1 VREGAMYGGL
11 PYLAFGQG
19 PSLVVLAG
27 LTPEHVSP
35 AGMARRWQVGKLS
48 SLSDRF
54 TVHLVNRKP
63 GLRPG
68 STIRDLAGHYAD
80 AIEREFGGP
89 VLVQGESTGGSI
101 AQQLAIDR
109 PDLVRRLVLADSAC
123 RLSERGRL
131 AQQAQA
137 RLIGAGRPRRA
148 YAAIGPLLAASTLGA
163 HAMTVLMW
171 LLGARIAPRD
181 PSDLLITI
189 AAEDAFDSSGQL
201 HRITAPTLVIG
212 GERDAFYSPD
222 LFQETANRIPDA
234 RLCLYPG
241 KGHGV
246 GLMHRP
252 AVEEIGRFLGTG
264 AEAR

>member
-1 VREGAMYGGL
+1 VREGALYGGL

-19 PSLVVLAG
+19 PPLVVLAG
-27 LTPEHVSP
+27 LTPEHVNP
-35 AGMARRWQVGKLS
+35 AGMTRRWQVGKLS
-48 SLSDRF
+48 SLGDRF

-80 AIEREFGGP
+80 AIEHDFGGP
-89 VLVQGESTGGSI
+89 VLVDGESTGGSI

-123 RLSERGRL
+123 RLSERGR
-131 AQQAQA
+131 AGQQAQA
-137 RLIGAGRPRRA
+137 RLIATGRPRRA
-148 YAAIGPLLAASTLGA
+148 YAAVGPLLAASALGG

-171 LLGARIAPRD
+171 LLGGWIAPRD

-189 AAEDAFDSSGQL
+189 AAEDAFDSSAEL
-201 HRITAPTLVIG
+201 HRIAAPTLVIG
-212 GERDAFYSPD
+212 GERDAFYSAE
-222 LFQETANRIPDA
+222 LFRETADRVPDA
-234 RLCLYPG
+234 RLRLYPR
-241 KGHGV
+241 KGHGI

-252 AVEEIGRFLGTG
+252 AVEEIGRFLGSDIPVP
-264 AEAR
+264 